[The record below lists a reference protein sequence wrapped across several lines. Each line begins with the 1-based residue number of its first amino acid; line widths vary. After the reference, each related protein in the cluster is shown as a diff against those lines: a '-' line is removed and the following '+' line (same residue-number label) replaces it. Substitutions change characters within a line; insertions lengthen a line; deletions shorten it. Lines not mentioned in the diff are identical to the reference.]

1 MAMKR
6 KRIWL
11 LILAIA
17 AVVFAVIW
25 GGAVSTRSAVRIAY
39 TGSETRSNWTGCY
52 ASLDG
57 TMRKTIHP
65 QGDQL
70 HIEVETKSGTISME
84 VRDADGALLF
94 DGDHMETGAFDVPVP
109 GKVTVY
115 IEADHHQGGFRID
128 GQAQR

>member
-1 MAMKR
+1 MKR
-6 KRIWL
+6 KKIWL

-39 TGSETRSNWTGCY
+39 TGSETRSNWTGRY

>member
-39 TGSETRSNWTGCY
+39 TGSETQSNWTGCY

>member
-1 MAMKR
+1 MKR
-6 KRIWL
+6 KKIWF
-11 LILAIA
+11 LIFAIA
-17 AVVFAVIW
+17 AAGIAAIW
-25 GGAVSTRSAVRIAY
+25 AGTVSTRSAVRIGY
-39 TGSETRSNWTGCY
+39 IGSETRSNWTGRY

-57 TMRKTIHP
+57 TMRKTIHS

-94 DGDHMETGAFDVPVP
+94 DGDHMETGAFDVPAP

-115 IEADHHQGGFRID
+115 IEADHHQGSFRID
-128 GQAQR
+128 GQARR